1 MARNNPLSLG
11 RDLAIDLGTANT
23 LIYAR
28 GLGIVLDEPSV
39 VAINVNDGRP
49 VAGGLEAKRM
59 LGRTPNHIKAIRPL
73 KDGVIADFEV
83 CEKMLRYFIQ
93 KVHAS
98 KWSKPRMVICVPSGI
113 TGVEQR
119 AVQDAAE
126 YAGARK
132 PVHIIEEPM
141 AAAIGADL
149 PVHEPSGNMIVDIGG
164 GTTEVAVISLG
175 GIVTSR
181 SLRCG
186 GDARERDHGDVG
198 RAAADVDDHVAR
210 GRRHVETGAD
220 RGRHRLLDQV
230 DLAGARRERRLAH
243 GALLDAGDARGHAD
257 HDPRTHQ
264 LAPVVGALDEVAE
277 HRLGDL
283 EVGDDAVL
291 DRADRLDRAGRAAE
305 HQLGILAH
313 RKHLLATVLNV
324 IGHDRRLVEDH
335 PPAFDIDKRVRRPE
349 IDRHVRREQTA
360 EECHVGVLCAA
371 AAQGARVGTPR
382 IAAVIGVEWL
392 T

>member
-1 MARNNPLSLG
+1 MARGNPLSLG

-28 GLGIVLDEPSV
+28 GQGIVLDEPSV

-49 VAGGLEAKRM
+49 VAVGLEAKRM
-59 LGRTPNHIKAIRPL
+59 MGRTPNHIKAIRPL

-93 KVHAS
+93 KVHGS

-149 PVHEPSGNMIVDIGG
+149 PVHEPSGNMVVDIGG

-175 GIVTSR
+175 GIVTAQSMR
-181 SLRCG
+181 VG
-186 GDARERDHGDVG
+186 GDELDDAITQYVKKEYSLAIGDRTAEEIKIQMGSAWPMEEELTADIRGRDLVSGLPRTIQLTTEHVREALAEPVSAIVDAVKTTLDKTPPEL
-198 RAAADVDDHVAR
+198 AADIMED
-210 GRRHVETGAD
+210 GITLTG
-220 RGRHRLLDQV
+220 G
-230 DLAGARRERRLAH
+230 
-243 GALLDAGDARGHAD
+243 GALLGGLDQRLSHETGMPIRVSEEPLYSVVIGSGRALENIDAMRG
-257 HDPRTHQ
+257 
-264 LAPVVGALDEVAE
+264 LMS
-277 HRLGDL
+277 LG
-283 EVGDDAVL
+283 GDD
-291 DRADRLDRAGRAAE
+291 
-305 HQLGILAH
+305 
-313 RKHLLATVLNV
+313 
-324 IGHDRRLVEDH
+324 
-335 PPAFDIDKRVRRPE
+335 
-349 IDRHVRREQTA
+349 
-360 EECHVGVLCAA
+360 
-371 AAQGARVGTPR
+371 
-382 IAAVIGVEWL
+382 
-392 T
+392 